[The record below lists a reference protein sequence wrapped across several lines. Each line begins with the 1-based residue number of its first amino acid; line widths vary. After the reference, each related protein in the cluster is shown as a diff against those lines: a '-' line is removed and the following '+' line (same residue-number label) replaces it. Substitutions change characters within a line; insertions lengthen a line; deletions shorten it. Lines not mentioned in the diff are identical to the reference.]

1 MELTSFAQKI
11 ITRNSPTLKSRS
23 DTSFHYCFL
32 TFWLWPWPL
41 TFVFG
46 VWHRPAMSDGRMT
59 EECWLYLL
67 TPQVFVQHVSGLVG
81 VPQTPISCPS
91 LPSHRGSA
99 TAGGSSTTRR
109 QTVLTVSSSDVPPT
123 RPNNLTASPYTR
135 VSTAGWL
142 RGSLL
147 SGHASLVLR
156 PHPIIT
162 CRLRGNMC
170 CQ

>member
-1 MELTSFAQKI
+1 
-11 ITRNSPTLKSRS
+11 
-23 DTSFHYCFL
+23 
-32 TFWLWPWPL
+32 
-41 TFVFG
+41 
-46 VWHRPAMSDGRMT
+46 MSDGRMT
-59 EECWLYLL
+59 EEYWLYLL

-156 PHPIIT
+156 PTPSLHADFGEICVVSSRSTAELLSFSISAASPSVISSTQCAEIPVE
-162 CRLRGNMC
+162 
-170 CQ
+170 